1 MTLATNYTNASDVQ
15 DDKPGMSRS
24 EIRSSASLAAIFAL
38 RMLGLFILSPVFAI
52 YARSLTGGDNPI
64 LVGMALG
71 MFSLVQAFF
80 QIPLGMASDRLGRK
94 PVIIAGMAMFVLGAL
109 ICAESSSLTGIMIGR
124 GIQGL
129 GAISAAITALIAD
142 STREEHRTKA
152 MAMVGGSIGITF
164 ALAMVIAPVLF
175 ETVGMPTM
183 FVMMAIA
190 GVAAIAVIIWVTPD
204 APPLPAERVP
214 FSAVLGNRELMRLNF
229 GVYVLHFAQ
238 MAMFVVVPSALVR
251 VAEIPLASHWKVYLP
266 VMLVSFIAM
275 LPAIIVG
282 EKYAKMKQVFL
293 IAITALLVV
302 QVGFWQ
308 LLEHPVALI
317 ALLFGFF
324 IAFNTLEASQPS
336 LVSRIAPPTAKGA
349 ALGVY
354 NTLQALGIASG
365 AAAGGLM
372 SKVAS
377 APTIFG
383 LCSLLTL
390 IWLIIAY
397 NMPEIPRRSAR
408 QTPQEV

>member
-214 FSAVLGNRELMRLNF
+214 FSAVLGNRD
-229 GVYVLHFAQ
+229 
-238 MAMFVVVPSALVR
+238 S
-251 VAEIPLASHWKVYLP
+251 
-266 VMLVSFIAM
+266 
-275 LPAIIVG
+275 
-282 EKYAKMKQVFL
+282 
-293 IAITALLVV
+293 
-302 QVGFWQ
+302 
-308 LLEHPVALI
+308 
-317 ALLFGFF
+317 
-324 IAFNTLEASQPS
+324 
-336 LVSRIAPPTAKGA
+336 
-349 ALGVY
+349 
-354 NTLQALGIASG
+354 
-365 AAAGGLM
+365 GGL
-372 SKVAS
+372 S
-377 APTIFG
+377 FG
-383 LCSLLTL
+383 S
-390 IWLIIAY
+390 
-397 NMPEIPRRSAR
+397 
-408 QTPQEV
+408 

>member
-1 MTLATNYTNASDVQ
+1 
-15 DDKPGMSRS
+15 
-24 EIRSSASLAAIFAL
+24 
-38 RMLGLFILSPVFAI
+38 
-52 YARSLTGGDNPI
+52 
-64 LVGMALG
+64 MALG

-109 ICAESSSLTGIMIGR
+109 ICAESSSLTGIMVGR

-282 EKYAKMKQVFL
+282 EKYAKMKEL
-293 IAITALLVV
+293 
-302 QVGFWQ
+302 
-308 LLEHPVALI
+308 P
-317 ALLFGFF
+317 
-324 IAFNTLEASQPS
+324 
-336 LVSRIAPPTAKGA
+336 AKRA
-349 ALGVY
+349 
-354 NTLQALGIASG
+354 
-365 AAAGGLM
+365 
-372 SKVAS
+372 
-377 APTIFG
+377 
-383 LCSLLTL
+383 
-390 IWLIIAY
+390 
-397 NMPEIPRRSAR
+397 
-408 QTPQEV
+408 